1 MSPTKSQH
9 LRGKRAKLP
18 FLPPDATPEE
28 YQVLSY
34 ALCDIYRKVDDP
46 MDKFILAF
54 VFELHYTQRMAA
66 ISLGVSDGY
75 VSQRIDKIR
84 KRLSK
89 VKNDGVES
97 QNEGEGYL

>member
-34 ALCDIYRKVDDP
+34 ALCDIYLKVTDP

-66 ISLGVSDGY
+66 ISLGVTDGY

-84 KRLSK
+84 RKLSK
-89 VKNDGVES
+89 VKNNEEET
-97 QNEGEGYL
+97 QNESEGSL

>member
-1 MSPTKSQH
+1 MSLIKSQH
-9 LRGKRAKLP
+9 LRGKRARLP

-34 ALCDIYRKVDDP
+34 ALCDIYRKVSDP

-66 ISLGVSDGY
+66 LSLGVTDGY
-75 VSQRIDKIR
+75 VSQRITKIR

-89 VKNDGVES
+89 VKNNEAETE
-97 QNEGEGYL
+97 NEGEGYL